1 MFVEYLM
8 HSEAFE
14 KAAPRL
20 RRGAGIYAPSFYAP
34 YVLAAALRAAGGG
47 GRLVVAPDGEA
58 ATRLAADLSLY
69 LDREVPVLPARGVLY
84 GADVAPA
91 AHVVG
96 ERQQALAALAAGGVV
111 VAEAVALLERFLPL
125 ELQPRPLELAPHDE
139 VSFDAI
145 VAHLG
150 VAGLRACR
158 AGARARRVR
167 RARRAHRRLPG
178 PRRPAARGVL
188 GRRGGEPAHLL
199 GVLAAH
205 HRQP

>member
-20 RRGAGIYAPSFYAP
+20 RRGAGAYAPSFYAP
-34 YVLAAALRAAGGG
+34 YVLATALRAAGDG

-69 LDREVPVLPARGVLY
+69 LDRDVPVLPARGVLY

-96 ERQQALAALAAGGVV
+96 ERQQALAALAGGGVV

-125 ELQPRPLELAPHDE
+125 ELQPRPLELAPGDE
-139 VSFDAI
+139 VSFDAV
-145 VAHLG
+145 VAHLATLG
-150 VAGLRACR
+150 YERVEQV
-158 AGARARRVR
+158 RARGEYAVR
-167 RARRAHRRLPG
+167 G
-178 PRRPAARGVL
+178 
-188 GRRGGEPAHLL
+188 
-199 GVLAAH
+199 
-205 HRQP
+205 